1 MNTDLIVEI
10 DKGHVVHGVVLDCYS
25 LVYAWCIAVSRG
37 EQMVQMAAVA
47 EQKQKRLENM
57 KKVAKWL
64 SCDVCMQ

>member
-1 MNTDLIVEI
+1 
-10 DKGHVVHGVVLDCYS
+10 LDCYS

-57 KKVAKWL
+57 KEVAKWL
-64 SCDVCMQ
+64 DVCMQ